1 MEKTL
6 LFDNDDEVDSLSV
19 LEVLDSVTE
28 VKNEYKNLQKDIKEV
43 QQLQREMT
51 ASLQYQMRTMKQTFN
66 LLKKRIE
73 LRTEPPP
80 SLSIRSQPT
89 TPAHNWKKWIGSVM
103 RFHKAVANNSDAIRL
118 NFRYGFFVFDFLV
131 SFVQHFVLAVLK
143 KKKTNNRI

>member
-1 MEKTL
+1 MQLNARKFTIILLDATPYPFIGKQVQCAGHHLDTVQSRLTQVEKTL
-6 LFDNDDEVDSLSV
+6 LFDNDEVDNLSV

-73 LRTEPPP
+73 SRIEPPP
-80 SLSIRSQPT
+80 SLSIRSQPS
-89 TPAHNWKKWIGSVM
+89 TPAHHWRK
-103 RFHKAVANNSDAIRL
+103 
-118 NFRYGFFVFDFLV
+118 
-131 SFVQHFVLAVLK
+131 
-143 KKKTNNRI
+143 